1 VYERAVPGGGGKR
14 QKELLRKKRLDAKRA
29 RLAARSEA
37 RRADRAA
44 SDDREGPRCGF
55 CGGPLVDPQAE
66 EPAALEYGGHP
77 ICASCWASVP
87 RADD

>member
-1 VYERAVPGGGGKR
+1 MPGGAKR

-29 RLAARSEA
+29 RLAARSEE
-37 RRADRAA
+37 RRADRTAGEQV
-44 SDDREGPRCGF
+44 EGPRCGF
-55 CGGPLVDPQAE
+55 CGGPLVDPE
-66 EPAALEYGGHP
+66 SLEPAAPLEYGGHP

>member
-1 VYERAVPGGGGKR
+1 VYESLVPGGGAKR

-29 RLAARSEA
+29 RMAARSEA
-37 RRADRAA
+37 RRAGRAA
-44 SDDREGPRCGF
+44 SDDVDGPRCGF

-66 EPAALEYGGHP
+66 EAASLEYGGHP
-77 ICASCWASVP
+77 ICPSCWASVP